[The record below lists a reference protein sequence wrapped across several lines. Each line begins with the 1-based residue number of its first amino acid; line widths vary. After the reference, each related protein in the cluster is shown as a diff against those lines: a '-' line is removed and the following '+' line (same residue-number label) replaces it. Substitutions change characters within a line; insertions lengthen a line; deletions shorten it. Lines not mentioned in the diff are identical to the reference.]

1 MTHLIKRIYERIVF
15 TVALVMTGAS
25 VVWFWRQQADI
36 RSLHRELIRPAL
48 SGPAYA
54 TTQWPLPHAPGALWS
69 KPPAQSRGSDWLY
82 EVFTPPV
89 IIYNRVAQSFEVASP
104 HAPAKPV
111 AAEPGLQLLSVK
123 IEPYRLQLVGYF
135 GKPGDYQA
143 AFATPHSSE
152 TILARPGH
160 RFETLAL
167 TLKSFDVR
175 KVAIEGGA
183 QGPVYEVA
191 ALAVL
196 QDEIAGT
203 EVVLDSRTRKLT
215 DTPLAVFNRVGET
228 DGARE
233 LHEGDTFSCDEAVY
247 RVERIQLNPVEVVIA
262 RTSTSL
268 TVPEMRS
275 LRPVGQVT
283 GKEALSKPLA
293 PKPTTDVA
301 AANP

>member
-1 MTHLIKRIYERIVF
+1 MTHLIKRVYERIVF
-15 TVALVMTGAS
+15 TVALVTTGAS
-25 VVWFWRQQADI
+25 VGWFWREQAVI
-36 RSLHRELIRPAL
+36 RSLHREPIRPVL
-48 SGPAYA
+48 SGSPYA
-54 TTQWPLPHAPGALWS
+54 AMQWPLPQAPGALWS

-104 HAPAKPV
+104 HTPAKPV

-123 IEPYRLQLVGYF
+123 LEPYRLQLVGYF
-135 GKPGDYQA
+135 GKTGDYQA

-160 RFETLAL
+160 RFEPLGL
-167 TLKSFDVR
+167 TLKSFDVS
-175 KVAIEGGA
+175 KVAVEGGA
-183 QGPVYEVA
+183 PGPVYEVA

-196 QDEIAGT
+196 QDEMAGT

-215 DTPLAVFNRVGET
+215 DTPLAVFNVAGEA

-247 RVERIQLNPVEVVIA
+247 RVERIHLDPVEVVVA
-262 RTSTSL
+262 RTSPSL
-268 TVPEMRS
+268 PVPEMRA
-275 LRPVGQVT
+275 LRVGRVT
-283 GKEALSKPLA
+283 GKEAPPRPFATKAS
-293 PKPTTDVA
+293 TDVA

>member
-1 MTHLIKRIYERIVF
+1 MTHLIKRVYERIVF
-15 TVALVMTGAS
+15 TVALVVTGAS
-25 VVWFWRQQADI
+25 VGWFWRQQAGI
-36 RSLHRELIRPAL
+36 RSLYREPIRPVL

-54 TTQWPLPHAPGALWS
+54 ATPWPLPQAPLALWS
-69 KPPAQSRGSDWLY
+69 KPPAQSRGSDWLF

-104 HAPAKPV
+104 HPPAKPV

-123 IEPYRLQLVGYF
+123 LEPYRLQLVGYF

-152 TILARPGH
+152 TILAHPGH
-160 RFETLAL
+160 RFEPLGL
-167 TLKSFDVR
+167 ILKSFDVR
-175 KVAIEGGA
+175 KVAIESGA
-183 QGPVYEVA
+183 PGPVYEVA

-196 QDEIAGT
+196 QDEISGT

-215 DTPLAVFNRVGET
+215 DTPLAIFNVAGET

-233 LHEGDTFSCDEAVY
+233 LHEGDIFSCDEAVY
-247 RVERIQLNPVEVVIA
+247 RVERIQLDPVEVVVA
-262 RTSTSL
+262 RTSTSMP
-268 TVPEMRS
+268 VPEMRA

-283 GKEALSKPLA
+283 GKEALAKPIA
-293 PKPTTDVA
+293 QKATTDVA